1 MARCYGP
8 QRFAEA
14 EHKSSVAVRVTD
26 LPDRVTALSPDDN
39 HKLLSCLRREL
50 AFDLL
55 MCYTQPEVGA
65 PRERRRSGS
74 MAGWTRRARSA
85 LTNPTRPGVCSRGV
99 RATPLA
105 AMVSMG
111 ASSLCVSQFCGRCR
125 VLGRL
130 AARVRG
136 DMLFDAVRG
145 WIAR

>member
-65 PRERRRSGS
+65 PRERRHSGN

-99 RATPLA
+99 RATLLA
-105 AMVSMG
+105 AMVIIG
-111 ASSLCVSQFCGRCR
+111 ASLCVSQFCARCR

-130 AARVRG
+130 AVRMRG
-136 DMLFDAVRG
+136 DMFDAVRG